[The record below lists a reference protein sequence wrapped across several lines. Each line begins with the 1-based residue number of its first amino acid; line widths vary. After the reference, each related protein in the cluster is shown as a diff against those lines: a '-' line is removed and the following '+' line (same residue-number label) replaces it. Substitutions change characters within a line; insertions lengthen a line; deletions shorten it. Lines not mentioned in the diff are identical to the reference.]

1 MKSYTLKYW
10 ELVEISKYLQ
20 QFKKIHSIYR
30 TDYNTIRIEFDKRNI
45 FYFNLQRGNSFIYIK
60 PYEGVRREKL
70 NAPFDTMLSNR
81 FQKTEIEKIEIINED
96 KILRI
101 TTKSFHKYK
110 TTTSSIQF
118 EFTGK
123 HTNII
128 LLDEN
133 LVVLEA
139 LHHIT
144 EYQSIRVV
152 QIGRKL
158 ENPPKPK
165 FQFQSGKEI
174 EDIREY
180 LISKYWKYVEER
192 ISQLKIKGIKKL
204 LSKIEKL
211 QNRLENIES
220 EERLLEESRR
230 AKKIGELILI
240 RLNSIPKYSDEVEL
254 VDLEGNTIKFQR
266 PKEAKSNT
274 HMADIFFN
282 LAKRLEKKSI
292 NSRVERE
299 HILEKIEFLEKQIQ
313 AIQNSSTIE
322 EIEIITP
329 KQEKREREEEN
340 LSIATFWIEGHKVM
354 IGKSEKGNIELL
366 ENSRS
371 NDIWLHLKDTPS
383 AHVIIRTDRREVKK
397 GILIEAG
404 KLCAKFSTSEK
415 GSYLVDYTKRK
426 YVRIQKGSKV
436 LYTNYK
442 TIEVEI

>member
-20 QFKKIHSIYR
+20 RFRKIHSIYR
-30 TDYNTIRIEFDKRNI
+30 TDYNTIRIEFDKKNVL
-45 FYFNLQRGNSFIYIK
+45 YFNLQRGNSFIYIK

-110 TTTSSIQF
+110 TTTSSIQL

-123 HTNII
+123 HTNAI

-133 LVVLEA
+133 LVVIEA

-152 QIGRKL
+152 QIGKKL

-174 EDIREY
+174 EDIRAY

-192 ISQLKIKGIKKL
+192 ISQLKVKGIKKL
-204 LSKIEKL
+204 LTKIEKL

-220 EERLLEESRR
+220 EEKLLEESRR

-240 RLNSIPKYSDEVEL
+240 HLNSIPKYNDEVEL
-254 VDLEGNTIKFQR
+254 VDLEGNIIKFKR
-266 PKEAKSNT
+266 PKEAKSNA

-292 NSRVERE
+292 NSRIERE
-299 HILEKIEFLEKQIQ
+299 NILEKIEFLEKQIQ

-340 LSIATFWIEGHKVM
+340 LSIATFWIEGHKIL
-354 IGKSEKGNIELL
+354 IGKNEKGNIELL

-371 NDIWLHLKDTPS
+371 NDIWLHLKDIPS
-383 AHVIIRTDRREVKK
+383 AHVIIRTDRREIKK
-397 GILIEAG
+397 SILIEAG